1 MSTISV
7 SETQCVV
14 CGSQQSTFVA
24 SGTEFLYQTTT
35 DVFTWVQC
43 IDCKHLYLNPR
54 PLESELSVIYPSNL
68 LNYEINENDFDW
80 KIKSLIDRLFIRKI
94 SSQVEIKR
102 VLDIGCADGSLLK
115 NIRRELGKEII
126 LEGSELSPVATSALK
141 INDVKIHY
149 GQIQSLDLKPGDYD
163 VIFMQQ
169 VIEHLLD
176 PKGDLQFLISLLS
189 PQGLLVIETPIQDSW
204 DQRFFQTF
212 SSGSWEGFHI
222 PRHFNIWTVEGFR
235 MMVEASGGILLNATR
250 KPKPVHWSVSFQ
262 NHFKRTGID
271 SLVSFFSLRNVAVL
285 GFFYLIDLAQILCGK
300 GSDVRYVVRRIP

>member
-1 MSTISV
+1 M
-7 SETQCVV
+7 V

-24 SGTEFLYQTTT
+24 SGTDFLYQTTT

-68 LNYEINENDFDW
+68 LNYEINENAFAW